1 MNDSG
6 RSAAV
11 LIDVGGE
18 VKDGVARTGS
28 VASSGVSVSRVLLDL
43 GIPLG

>member
-6 RSAAV
+6 WSAV
-11 LIDVGGE
+11 LIDVGRE
-18 VKDGVARTGS
+18 VKDGVARTGF
-28 VASSGVSVSRVLLDL
+28 VVSSSVSVIGVLLDL